1 MTQVTPETIV
11 PQTEEL
17 ILNMGPQHPSTHGV
31 LRVILRLKGEIVQG
45 VDVDIGYLHR
55 GVEKIGENITYA
67 QFVPYT
73 DRTDYVASPAN
84 NLGYV
89 ETVEKLAQMEVP
101 ARAQYIRVV
110 TAELTRIA
118 SHLLWLATHALD
130 IGAMTVFLYCFR
142 DREKVLDLFETAFG
156 ARLTV
161 HAFRVGGVYHDPPK
175 LFYDKCAEFARE
187 FPKAIYD
194 YEDLLTENRIWQ
206 SRTRGVAVLS
216 AEDAIDLGASGP
228 ILRASGVAHDVRRA
242 EPYAAYE
249 DFDFTIPVGKNGD
262 VYDRYLVRVE
272 EMRQSAFIIEQAAAD
287 LPSGKTMAKV
297 PRVLKPKKGEVY
309 HRIESPKGELGY
321 YLVSDGT
328 DRAYRLRIRPPSFVN
343 LQSISTMMQG
353 GLVSDAVAAIGSIDI
368 VLGEVDR

>member
-1 MTQVTPETIV
+1 M
-11 PQTEEL
+11 
-17 ILNMGPQHPSTHGV
+17 
-31 LRVILRLKGEIVQG
+31 
-45 VDVDIGYLHR
+45 
-55 GVEKIGENITYA
+55 
-67 QFVPYT
+67 
-73 DRTDYVASPAN
+73 ASPAN

-101 ARAQYIRVV
+101 ARAQYIRVI

-130 IGAMTVFLYCFR
+130 IGAMTAFLYCFR
-142 DREKVLDLFETAFG
+142 DREKVLDLFRDRLWG
-156 ARLTV
+156 PRLTV

-175 LFYDKCAEFARE
+175 LFYDKCLEFARE

-249 DFDFTIPVGKNGD
+249 DFDFTVPVGKNGD

-287 LPSGKTMAKV
+287 PPLRKDHGQGSPGVEA
-297 PRVLKPKKGEVY
+297 KKGG
-309 HRIESPKGELGY
+309 SLPP
-321 YLVSDGT
+321 
-328 DRAYRLRIRPPSFVN
+328 DRKS
-343 LQSISTMMQG
+343 QG
-353 GLVSDAVAAIGSIDI
+353 GAGLLSSQ
-368 VLGEVDR
+368 